1 MSGAE
6 IWRPPIHRITLAQ
19 LAVLV
24 PVCLVIAAYD
34 TVYAYSVVSGGMVA
48 ILPQAWFAYM
58 VFRRRGATAARAI
71 VGRSYAGEVG
81 KFLLS
86 IAGFAL
92 VFGILR
98 PLDGAAV
105 FGGYLAML
113 VIQITGSWLLLAR
126 SR

>member
-6 IWRPPIHRITLAQ
+6 IARPPIHRITLAQ
-19 LAVLV
+19 LAFLV
-24 PVCLVIAAYD
+24 PLSLMISVYD
-34 TVYAYSVVSGGMVA
+34 AVYACSVASGGMIA

-86 IAGFAL
+86 ITGFAL
-92 VFGILR
+92 VFATLR
-98 PLDGAAV
+98 PIEGAAV

-126 SR
+126 GR